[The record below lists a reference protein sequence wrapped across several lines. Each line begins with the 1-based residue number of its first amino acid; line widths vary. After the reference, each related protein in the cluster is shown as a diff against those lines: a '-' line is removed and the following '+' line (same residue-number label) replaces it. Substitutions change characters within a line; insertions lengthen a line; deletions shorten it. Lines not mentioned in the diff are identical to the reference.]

1 MKKVLVIAGLTASG
15 KTSLSLDWALKLKGE
30 IINADSQQVYQGLD
44 IGTAKASSLEQHIV
58 PHHLIDILKVDENFN
73 VKLFQ
78 ELCRQ
83 KIDEISH
90 RGHLPILVGGTGLY
104 LKAALYDYVF
114 DEETAQDPFEN
125 IRTEDLVRK
134 LKDIDPKSLE
144 SIHPNNRKRI
154 IRALNMA
161 KTSLKSDRIEAQNHQ
176 ALYDVYWLVLS
187 PPKSVIDQRIQER
200 VDKMFKAGLLEE
212 VTHFFKEDKTHSYQS
227 FQAIGY
233 KEFKDYLN
241 QEASLDEV
249 KEKIVV
255 RTRQFAKKQ
264 MTWFRHQLPSKF
276 VNSLDAEE
284 MQKTYED
291 VINWLEVKT

>member
-15 KTSLSLDWALKLKGE
+15 KTSLSLNWAHKLKGE

-44 IGTAKASSLEQHIV
+44 IGTAKASSLEQQQV
-58 PHHLIDILKVDENFN
+58 PHHLLDILKVEEHFN
-73 VKLFQ
+73 VKRFQ

-83 KIDEISH
+83 KIEEITA

-114 DEETAQDPFEN
+114 EEETTQDQFEDES
-125 IRTEDLVRK
+125 TEDLVKK
-134 LKDIDPKSLE
+134 LHEIDPKALE

-161 KTSLKSDRIEAQNHQ
+161 KTSIKSDRIEAQSHQ
-176 ALYDVYWLVLS
+176 ALYDVFWLVLS
-187 PPKSVIDQRIQER
+187 PPKSIIDQRIQER
-200 VDKMFKAGLLEE
+200 VDKMFEAGLVEE
-212 VTHFFKEDKTHSYQS
+212 VTRFFKEDKTHSYQS

-233 KEFKDYLN
+233 KEFKDYFN
-241 QEASLDEV
+241 QGASLNEV

-264 MTWFRHQLPSKF
+264 MTWFRHQLPSRF

-284 MQKTYED
+284 MQKAYEE
-291 VINWLEVKT
+291 VINWLEVKR

>member
-15 KTSLSLDWALKLKGE
+15 KSSLSLDWAQKLKGE

-44 IGTAKASSLEQHIV
+44 IGTAKVSLLEQQQV
-58 PHHLIDILKVDENFN
+58 AHHLLDILKVEEHFN
-73 VKLFQ
+73 VKRFQ
-78 ELCRQ
+78 ELSRQ
-83 KIDEISH
+83 KIEEITA

-104 LKAALYDYVF
+104 LKAALYDYIF
-114 DEETAQDPFEN
+114 EEETTQDQFEDES
-125 IRTEDLVRK
+125 TEDLVKK
-134 LKDIDPKSLE
+134 LHEIDPKALE

-161 KTSLKSDRIEAQNHQ
+161 KTSLKSVRIDAQSHQ
-176 ALYDVYWLVLS
+176 ALYDVFWLVLS
-187 PPKSVIDQRIQER
+187 PPKSVVDYRIQER
-200 VDKMFKAGLLEE
+200 VDKMFEAGLVEE
-212 VTHFFKEDKTHSYQS
+212 VTHFFKEDRTQSYQS

-233 KEFKDYLN
+233 KEFKDYFN
-241 QEASLDEV
+241 QEASLEEV

-264 MTWFRHQLPSKF
+264 MTWFRHQLPSRF

-284 MQKTYED
+284 MQKAYED
-291 VINWLEVKT
+291 VIKWLEVKL